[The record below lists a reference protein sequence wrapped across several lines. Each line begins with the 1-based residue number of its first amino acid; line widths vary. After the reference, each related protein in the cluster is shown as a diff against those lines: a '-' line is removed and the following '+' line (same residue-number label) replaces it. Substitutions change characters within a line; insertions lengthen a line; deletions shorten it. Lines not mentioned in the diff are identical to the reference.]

1 LTERIDKP
9 ELDDKSSEELG
20 EEPRTQLLKRRPRAA
35 APESD
40 EDRREDEE
48 EGWEDEEE
56 GWEEP
61 LEDDLPPRPGNR
73 FLRPLPLAL
82 IALLIASLAFLGGVR
97 IQKSNQAGGSSASP
111 FGAGGVPS
119 FLSEAGGGAAGGGV
133 PSLTGSGQGSGITG
147 TVTSVSGK
155 TVYVK
160 NSEGTVLAVKAGA
173 GATVTRTA
181 NSEAKAIH
189 PGDSIVVEGTR
200 RGSNVTASS
209 IGATASGVETSS
221 AAGAAGAEGGKGGG
235 ETSVQSLFGE

>member
-1 LTERIDKP
+1 LTERIDNP
-9 ELDDKSSEELG
+9 ELDDNSSEELG
-20 EEPRTQLLKRRPRAA
+20 DEPRTQLLKRRPRAA

-40 EDRREDEE
+40 E
-48 EGWEDEEE
+48 EGRADEEE

-82 IALLIASLAFLGGVR
+82 IVLLIASLAFLGGVR
-97 IQKSNQAGGSSASP
+97 IQKSNEAGGSSASP

-119 FLSEAGGGAAGGGV
+119 FLSEAGAGAAGGGV
-133 PSLTGSGQGSGITG
+133 PSLTGSAQGSGITG

-189 PGDSIVVEGTR
+189 PGDSVVVEGTR

-209 IGATASGVETSS
+209 IGATASGVETTL
-221 AAGAAGAEGGKGGG
+221 AAGAEGGESGG

>member
-1 LTERIDKP
+1 MTERIDNP

-20 EEPRTQLLKRRPRAA
+20 DEPRTQLLERRPRAA

-40 EDRREDEE
+40 EDRRADEE
-48 EGWEDEEE
+48 ES
-56 GWEEP
+56 WEEP

-82 IALLIASLAFLGGVR
+82 IVLLIASLAFLGGVR
-97 IQKSNQAGGSSASP
+97 IQKSNEAGGSSASP
-111 FGAGGVPS
+111 FGAVGVPS
-119 FLSEAGGGAAGGGV
+119 FLSEAGAGAAGGGV

-189 PGDSIVVEGTR
+189 PGDSVVVEGTR
-200 RGSNVTASS
+200 RGSNVIASS
-209 IGATASGVETSS
+209 IGATASGVEASS
-221 AAGAAGAEGGKGGG
+221 AAGAEGGESGG

>member
-1 LTERIDKP
+1 MTERIDKP

-20 EEPRTQLLKRRPRAA
+20 EEPRTQLLERRPRAA

-48 EGWEDEEE
+48 EDWG
-56 GWEEP
+56 EP

-119 FLSEAGGGAAGGGV
+119 FLSEAGAGAAGGGV
-133 PSLTGSGQGSGITG
+133 PSLTGSAQGSGITG

-189 PGDSIVVEGTR
+189 PGDSVVVEGAR

-209 IGATASGVETSS
+209 IGATASGVETIS
-221 AAGAAGAEGGKGGG
+221 AAGAEGGESGG

>member
-1 LTERIDKP
+1 LTERIDNP

-20 EEPRTQLLKRRPRAA
+20 DEPRTQLLERRPRGA

-40 EDRREDEE
+40 EDRR
-48 EGWEDEEE
+48 EDEEE

-189 PGDSIVVEGTR
+189 PGDSVVVEGTR

-209 IGATASGVETSS
+209 IGATASGVETIS
-221 AAGAAGAEGGKGGG
+221 AAGTEGGESGG
-235 ETSVQSLFGE
+235 ESSVQSLFGE